1 MLNLNKVQALQSR
14 QYFDSNVLGKS
25 TIDRSLTVFEDYRTQ
40 ELSPGKLKG
49 KVKLNLGI
57 AYFAALSV
65 LLFILL
71 S

>member
-25 TIDRSLTVFEDYRTQ
+25 SIDRSLTMFEDYRTDEFSQ
-40 ELSPGKLKG
+40 SKLKG

-65 LLFILL
+65 MIFLLF